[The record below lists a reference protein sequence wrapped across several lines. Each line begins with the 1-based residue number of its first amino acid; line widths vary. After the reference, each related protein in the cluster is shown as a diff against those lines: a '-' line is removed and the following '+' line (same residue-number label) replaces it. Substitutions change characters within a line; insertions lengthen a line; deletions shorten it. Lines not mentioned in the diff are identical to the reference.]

1 MNKMLDIEI
10 LNEELFKE
18 IEKEESAD
26 IDVIKELIKN
36 WANINC
42 IGEDGYTPLTYAIEK
57 QITEIVNLLLYIL
70 VDSLNEDKI
79 NGKPKNEIVKELEEK
94 VDGKQE
100 ITM

>member
-1 MNKMLDIEI
+1 M
-10 LNEELFKE
+10 
-18 IEKEESAD
+18 
-26 IDVIKELIKN
+26 IKN
-36 WANINC
+36 WANINY
-42 IGEDGYTPLTYAIEK
+42 IGEDGYTPLTYTIEK

-79 NGKPKNEIVKELEEK
+79 GERAKSDVLKELEEK

>member
-1 MNKMLDIEI
+1 MNEMLDIEI
-10 LNEELFKE
+10 LNEELFEE

-42 IGEDGYTPLTYAIEK
+42 IGKDEYTPLTYVIEK
-57 QITEIVNLLLYIL
+57 QITEIVSILLYIL
-70 VDSLNEDKI
+70 VDSLDEDKI
-79 NGKPKNEIVKELEEK
+79 NGKPKNEIVKELKEK